1 MTAAG
6 IPVQNRLEIIE
17 YLEALLL
24 SQHIAIVKT
33 EGHSIKKKISNTA
46 QQDKLT
52 DKYANL
58 AAFPYRLRYS
68 SGFQALGR

>member
-17 YLEALLL
+17 CLEALLL

-33 EGHSIKKKISNTA
+33 EGHSIKKISNTA

-58 AAFPYRLRYS
+58 AAFLYCLRYS

>member
-17 YLEALLL
+17 CLEALLL

-33 EGHSIKKKISNTA
+33 EGHSIKKSQTQPSKTN
-46 QQDKLT
+46 
-52 DKYANL
+52 
-58 AAFPYRLRYS
+58 
-68 SGFQALGR
+68 